1 MSAARDQRDR
11 YEDEDED
18 DRYEDDEYED
28 DDEPEERDERPR
40 GGELRASDA
49 ARSAMAQILALTGR
63 KPSGVT
69 SLRLGDDG
77 WVAEVEVVE
86 DRRIPS
92 SEDMLAIYRIELDD
106 DGEPL
111 GYERL
116 SQYRRGRGD
125 RREGR

>member
-1 MSAARDQRDR
+1 MATRGGRDRYETEDDR
-11 YEDEDED
+11 YEDEDG
-18 DRYEDDEYED
+18 Y
-28 DDEPEERDERPR
+28 EPEERDGRR
-40 GGELRASDA
+40 GGELPAAEA
-49 ARSAMAQILALTGR
+49 ARSAADHIVALTGR
-63 KPSGVT
+63 QQSSVT

-92 SEDMLAIYRIELDD
+92 SEDMLALYRIELDE

-116 SQYRRGRGD
+116 SRYRRGRGD
-125 RREGR
+125 RGEGRQ

>member
-1 MSAARDQRDR
+1 MATRDRRDKYETEDDR
-11 YEDEDED
+11 YEDEDD
-18 DRYEDDEYED
+18 Y
-28 DDEPEERDERPR
+28 ERDERDRRSR
-40 GGELRASDA
+40 GDDLPAAEA
-49 ARSAMAQILALTGR
+49 ARSAAQHIVALTGQQ
-63 KPSGVT
+63 PSAVT

-92 SEDMLAIYRIELDD
+92 SEDMLALYRIELDE

-111 GYERL
+111 GYDRL